1 MVAVDY
7 RCMRVKYMRR
17 FKTLNMSVIAG
28 LAVLAVGCGCNGGSS
43 ATPSSTTTSSTSTTT
58 STTSPTGAAGRPTPT
73 ADGNTATGDSIVV
86 GMVASLNGELKPWG
100 DDSAKGG
107 QLAVEEFNKEN
118 PSGINGKKI
127 DFRIEDSNSKPEQGK
142 SATEKLISEGAV
154 GVIGEVA
161 SGITAQMAQSAFEKG
176 VPIVAVGATRT
187 DLNQIG
193 SNVFRVCYTDDFQ
206 GPVIAKFAYDEL
218 GKRKAAIITDQKQPY
233 STGLSNSFRDFF
245 TKLGGT
251 VVDEEFYNTGDTQFS
266 GQLTNLKAKNPDVI
280 FMSGYFPETGPLARQ
295 AREQG
300 IGKDV
305 PLLGGDGWD
314 SSQILNSGG
323 DAIIGS
329 FFCNHYNNKDPRPVV
344 QDFLKLWRAKYGSDP
359 GTTMGAL
366 GYDGTMLMLDSL
378 KAAKAPDSKDLIDT
392 INNTENFHGVSG
404 DITLKGMDGN
414 PHKRALMVEL
424 QPEGQVFRKAYEWND
439 IYPSGGSS
447 TAPAGTQS

>member
-1 MVAVDY
+1 
-7 RCMRVKYMRR
+7 MRVKIMPR
-17 FKTLNMSVIAG
+17 FLTINISVLAA
-28 LAVLAVGCGCNGGSS
+28 LAVLVGCGCGSGS
-43 ATPSSTTTSSTSTTT
+43 PTTGTSDTTTTGTTGTTATTTT
-58 STTSPTGAAGRPTPT
+58 STTTAAKRPVPT
-73 ADGNTATGDSIVV
+73 APGNTATGDTIVI

-107 QLAVEEFNKEN
+107 QLALEVWNKEN
-118 PSGINGKKI
+118 PNGINGKKI
-127 DFRIEDSNSKPEQGK
+127 DFKIEDSNSKPEQGK
-142 SATEKLISEGAV
+142 SAAEKLISEGAIA
-154 GVIGEVA
+154 VIGEVA
-161 SGITAQMAQSAFEKG
+161 SGITAQMAQSAYEKG
-176 VPIVAVGATRT
+176 VPVVAVGATRT

-206 GPVIAKFAYDEL
+206 GPVMAKFAFEGL
-218 GKRKAAIITDQKQPY
+218 GKKRAAIITDQKQPY

-323 DAIIGS
+323 DAIVGS

-344 QDFLKLWRAKYGSDP
+344 QDFLTKWRAKYGSDP

-366 GYDGTMLMLDSL
+366 GYDGTMLVLDSL
-378 KAAKAPDSKDLIDT
+378 KTAKGPDSKDLIDA
-392 INNTENFHGVSG
+392 IDNTENFHGVSG

-424 QPEGQVFRKAYEWND
+424 TPQGQVFRKAYEWTD
-439 IYPSGGSS
+439 IYPTGS
-447 TAPAGTQS
+447 APAGGAAPAAAGSK